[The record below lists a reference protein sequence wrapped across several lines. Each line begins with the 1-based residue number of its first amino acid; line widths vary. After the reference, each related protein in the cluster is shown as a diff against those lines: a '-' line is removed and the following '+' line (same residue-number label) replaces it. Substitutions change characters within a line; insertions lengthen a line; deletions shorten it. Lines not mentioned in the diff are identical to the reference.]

1 MIGAQKMIG
10 LGILIRRIDFLTMV
24 IMIVMILSSYGV
36 LLFISKLKAKLKER
50 RRNRDDKRNA

>member
-1 MIGAQKMIG
+1 MIG